1 MRLLSLTLN
10 GQYKGLRDQTFS
22 FDAAQG
28 NIIAFIG
35 NSDNKCDTHG

>member
-1 MRLLSLTLN
+1 MRLLLLTLN

-28 NIIAFIG
+28 NI
-35 NSDNKCDTHG
+35 